1 MKKNKRLLYTLGN
14 IPEKYI
20 DEAISEKARKM
31 KTQWKYI
38 ITAAACFVV
47 IAAVPVY
54 IMKKSPNQNGSNN
67 NGDITVTEVSEVT
80 SESQTSVS
88 TAQTEQ
94 TESTPQKEMIFAGT
108 GPEKA
113 SDYKP
118 DSMNS
123 SAGNFDFKDGYF
135 VVSFLKDKE
144 FEERINADIREA
156 TDSLQPYF
164 DEKYLENAHLSADA
178 NSWENLDNTHGLT
191 IYPNCC
197 NGYLSI
203 VIGYA
208 YLMTNEDLFL
218 TNKSYE
224 HVITLNYD
232 LFEKKKIEKF
242 SDLFYNGED
251 ILSLVNENL
260 TYYIENFSLLGTQVQ
275 KKKFDGLTELPELFT
290 IDSIIFSADNPFFNA
305 APEIYFDSNQEIY
318 DHMITGKYRDM
329 RNIVDDN
336 LCEAYDNPYFE
347 WDIKTKKVKED
358 NITAYYKEIT
368 GSRFH
373 TQEEINEY
381 QNLNDKLQH
390 IAVEYYTDNYDPE
403 DLPNT
408 FSKSDTGYDINVC
421 DFSIEPNKLL
431 NNVYTVFNLD
441 LHSINIDTETYKIL
455 SLSEILK
462 KDLKPDDWGGTME
475 TDNRDSRNVDI
486 NSYTHLKEWFLST
499 NMNYDAL
506 SLSFNVDD
514 TYLHG
519 KLKDD
524 GVNPDYLNEDYADIF

>member
-1 MKKNKRLLYTLGN
+1 MKKNKRLLHTLGN

-20 DEAISEKARKM
+20 YEAISEKARKM

-208 YLMTNEDLFL
+208 YEMNDEYGIPI
-218 TNKSYE
+218 NKSYD
-224 HVITLNYD
+224 HAVTLNYD
-232 LFEKKKIEKF
+232 LFEQKKIEKF

-251 ILSLVNENL
+251 ILSLINEELIYTVNSS
-260 TYYIENFSLLGTQVQ
+260 SLFRNVQ

-290 IDSIIFSADNPFFNA
+290 IRDIIFDTDNPYLNVAPAIRYTPYFN
-305 APEIYFDSNQEIY
+305 PKIY

-329 RNIVDDN
+329 KNIIDDN
-336 LCEAYDNPYFE
+336 LCECYDIDYYE
-347 WDIKTKKVKED
+347 WDIKINEVKED
-358 NITAYYKEIT
+358 NITVYYEQIT
-368 GSRFH
+368 GSRLH

-381 QNLNDKLQH
+381 QNMNDKLQH
-390 IAVEYYTDNYDPE
+390 IAVKYYMDNYAPE
-403 DLPNT
+403 DLPDI
-408 FSKSDTGYDINVC
+408 FFKSDTGYDIYACNF
-421 DFSIEPNKLL
+421 DINLNIFFS
-431 NNVYTVFNLD
+431 NVYTTNVNQ
-441 LHSINIDTETYKIL
+441 HSINIDTNTYKIL
-455 SLSEILK
+455 SLSEVLK
-462 KDLKPDDWGGTME
+462 KDFNPDDWSGTME
-475 TDNRDSRNVDI
+475 TDNGESRNVDI
-486 NSYTHLKEWFLST
+486 NSYTHLKEWDICPDFSHDSSSAEFKLG
-499 NMNYDAL
+499 
-506 SLSFNVDD
+506 FNVDN
-514 TYLHG
+514 TYMHG
-519 KLKDD
+519 ILKSD
-524 GVNPDYLNEDYADIF
+524 GLNRNFNIKY